1 LNFIDLSSED
11 QILDASAGTGI
22 LAQIIVERFGH
33 FQKLVL
39 NDPSEKMLSKA
50 KEKEKLNKLSFI
62 EFSSSYAEELD
73 YPDQFFTQI
82 VCLNSFHYY
91 ADQPAV
97 LKHFS
102 RLLKPGGKLWILD
115 WNREGHFRIANKLI
129 SFLTP
134 ENINTRTLA
143 EMTQILIEAGFS
155 IEETERW
162 SFRWWKFFYV
172 KCI

>member
-1 LNFIDLSSED
+1 MDSGLE
-11 QILDASAGTGI
+11 Q
-22 LAQIIVERFGH
+22 R
-33 FQKLVL
+33 
-39 NDPSEKMLSKA
+39 
-50 KEKEKLNKLSFI
+50 
-62 EFSSSYAEELD
+62 
-73 YPDQFFTQI
+73 
-82 VCLNSFHYY
+82 
-91 ADQPAV
+91 
-97 LKHFS
+97 
-102 RLLKPGGKLWILD
+102 
-115 WNREGHFRIANKLI
+115 GHFRIANKLI